1 MLCRVYRQVRVV
13 TLSCCLFKS
22 NYVVICSYSRTQVK
36 WSGFGF
42 FPHGSQWRLMLL
54 QSRRSW
60 GAGASQPQPRLVPR
74 GRDTCVTDQLPEDPG
89 ATYVSFAH
97 IFLGVLLESILNCRK
112 KLTIIEEVRD
122 RYNCHTVLGRK
133 VDGAVC
139 RGRRGH
145 GTGQEREAQASFSFL
160 IL

>member
-1 MLCRVYRQVRVV
+1 MLPGATDSLCGGVTSVPAVPLWLEEQHALQGAQLQVRVV

-60 GAGASQPQPRLVPR
+60 GAGASQPQPQPQPWPVPR
-74 GRDTCVTDQLPEDPG
+74 SRDTFVTDQLLEDPG

-97 IFLGVLLESILNCRK
+97 IFLGVLLESILNCK
-112 KLTIIEEVRD
+112 K
-122 RYNCHTVLGRK
+122 N
-133 VDGAVC
+133 
-139 RGRRGH
+139 
-145 GTGQEREAQASFSFL
+145 
-160 IL
+160 